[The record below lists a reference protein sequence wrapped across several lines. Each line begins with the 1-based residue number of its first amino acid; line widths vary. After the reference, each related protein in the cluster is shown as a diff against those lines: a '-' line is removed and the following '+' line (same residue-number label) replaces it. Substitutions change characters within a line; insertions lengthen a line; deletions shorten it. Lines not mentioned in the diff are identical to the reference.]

1 MINYKPEDPIVC
13 IDSMR
18 KTTALPLNK
27 NSVISKVN
35 SRAIAV

>member
-13 IDSMR
+13 IESIR

-27 NSVISKVN
+27 NSVFSKVN
-35 SRAIAV
+35 SNTIAV